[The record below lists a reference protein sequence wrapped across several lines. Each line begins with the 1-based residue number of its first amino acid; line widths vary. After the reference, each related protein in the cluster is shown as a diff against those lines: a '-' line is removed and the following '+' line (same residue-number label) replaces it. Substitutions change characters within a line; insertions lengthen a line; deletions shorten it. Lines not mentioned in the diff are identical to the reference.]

1 MSMKRG
7 FINKVLG
14 LLLLLPLFYGCND
27 TDDVAGIFTGK
38 KWKLTY
44 ITVKDDNKMVD
55 FWGTDNDARKKS
67 MTNLEKSG
75 TYTLIFNGAVED
87 NTIKGQLSGTLIS
100 ASITGSWSANGDDNK
115 FQATAEAGNETDILA
130 KKFMEGLSSATSYLG
145 DDRNLYLYYTPK
157 GSQQTFSL
165 VFRVVK

>member
-1 MSMKRG
+1 MKRG
-7 FINKVLG
+7 FRNKVLG
-14 LLLLLPLFYGCND
+14 LLLLLPLFSGCND

-44 ITVKDDNKMVD
+44 ITVKNDNKMVN
-55 FWGTDNDARKKS
+55 FWNTDNDARKKS
-67 MTNLEKSG
+67 MERLEQAG

-87 NTIKGQLSGTLIS
+87 NIIKGQLSGTLIA
-100 ASITGSWSANGDDNK
+100 ASITGAWSANGDDNK
-115 FQATAEAGNETDILA
+115 FHAAAEPVSETDILA
-130 KKFMEGLSSATSYLG
+130 KEFMEGLNSATSYLG

-157 GSQQTFSL
+157 GSKQTFSL

>member
-1 MSMKRG
+1 MKRR

-14 LLLLLPLFYGCND
+14 LLLLLPLFSGCND

-38 KWKLTY
+38 TWKLTY

-55 FWGTDNDARKKS
+55 FWGTDNEARKKS
-67 MTNLEKSG
+67 YDQLEKAG
-75 TYTLIFNGAVED
+75 TYNLIFSGAVED
-87 NTIKGQLSGTLIS
+87 NTIKGQLKGTLIT
-100 ASITGSWSANGDDNK
+100 ASITGAWSANGDDNK
-115 FQATAEAGNETDILA
+115 FHAAAEPVSETDILA
-130 KKFMEGLSSATSYLG
+130 KKVMEGLNSATSYLG